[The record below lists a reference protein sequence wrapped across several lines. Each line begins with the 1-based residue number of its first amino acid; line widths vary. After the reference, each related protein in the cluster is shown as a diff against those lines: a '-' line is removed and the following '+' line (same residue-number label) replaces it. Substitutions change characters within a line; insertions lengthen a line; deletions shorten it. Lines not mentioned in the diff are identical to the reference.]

1 MPYGEELLR
10 LSLLTGAALARCTT
24 EVIVGRDTR
33 TTSPVLFQGLVGGLL
48 GSGADV
54 FDAGLAPTPTIGYGA
69 RFVDAGCIT
78 TASHNPEEYNGIKL
92 FNPDG
97 SSFIREQQQDIETL
111 MNQPLWSPWEQQGHL
126 LPFNAVSP
134 HMAAILDRMECQTP
148 LRAVVDCGNGAG
160 SVLTPRVLSEMG
172 VQVIP
177 CNCNPAD
184 RFSRPSEPLPD
195 RIPYLS
201 ELVRQEEAA
210 CGIVHDGD
218 ADRMIALDAKG
229 EWISGD
235 HLLMLFTSYLG
246 KKEVV
251 TTLDASRAIEEIA
264 TVRRTPVG
272 DANVS
277 AQLREWGTF
286 GGEPSGTW
294 IFPEVSLCP
303 DGIYAAALFC
313 QIATELDIA
322 EEIARMPHLSMLR
335 TSVATDDH
343 FSVLKSL
350 GAENPT
356 DGIRTEKKDGW
367 TLIRASGTEPKIR
380 ITVEGETAERAKQLL
395 KEAETM
401 VKAEMKKT
409 RQKS

>member
-1 MPYGEELLR
+1 
-10 LSLLTGAALARCTT
+10 
-24 EVIVGRDTR
+24 
-33 TTSPVLFQGLVGGLL
+33 
-48 GSGADV
+48 
-54 FDAGLAPTPTIGYGA
+54 
-69 RFVDAGCIT
+69 
-78 TASHNPEEYNGIKL
+78 
-92 FNPDG
+92 
-97 SSFIREQQQDIETL
+97 
-111 MNQPLWSPWEQQGHL
+111 
-126 LPFNAVSP
+126 
-134 HMAAILDRMECQTP
+134 
-148 LRAVVDCGNGAG
+148 
-160 SVLTPRVLSEMG
+160 
-172 VQVIP
+172 
-177 CNCNPAD
+177 
-184 RFSRPSEPLPD
+184 
-195 RIPYLS
+195 
-201 ELVRQEEAA
+201 
-210 CGIVHDGD
+210 
-218 ADRMIALDAKG
+218 MIALDAKG